1 MSTINEIEDVGTAYV
16 KDLLKQIEQV
26 ARKSNSIPKPFSWW
40 ATPKASPANSATS
53 NPSPL
58 FNSEQVSNP
67 IFLPPYNTT
76 YLPFLFSFRNEEIQ
90 IEIICQKW

>member
-1 MSTINEIEDVGTAYV
+1 MSTINEIDEDVGTAYV

-67 IFLPPYNTT
+67 IFLSSTQH
-76 YLPFLFSFRNEEIQ
+76 YLFALSFFFSQ
-90 IEIICQKW
+90 

>member
-1 MSTINEIEDVGTAYV
+1 MRYV

-53 NPSPL
+53 NPPLL
-58 FNSEQVSNP
+58 FNNKQVSNP
-67 IFLPPYNTT
+67 IFLPSTQH
-76 YLPFLFSFRNEEIQ
+76 YLFALSFFFAQ
-90 IEIICQKW
+90 